1 MVEDILEKK
10 FNKQEILN
18 QIGLKDD
25 EELKELINKEIEIKD
40 IKFNNKHN
48 FYNVEINITN
58 YDNFYILKEGNN
70 QYKEKFDS
78 GNEIVIKERK
88 NKLLIDKNLEE
99 YAEDCHRGH
108 LLAAQFKCYIE
119 YKKFNF
125 SKNNPENIY
134 PQWIN
139 ANLNRAY
146 KSKIHGQAHFEEK
159 VRERLKEGKTILY
172 KVVPIFKKS
181 KIELNFEEN
190 NFYPVG
196 NLIISILKDEQKL
209 KDDYTIPINEDD
221 IENDFCVFIPNY
233 LDTKIYKN
241 INTIDTIQ

>member
-40 IKFNNKHN
+40 IKFNNEHN

-78 GNEIVIKERK
+78 GSEIAIKERK

-108 LLAAQFKCYIE
+108 LLGAQFKCYIE

-159 VRERLKEGKTILY
+159 VKKRLKGVNTILY

-181 KIELNFEEN
+181 KIESEFEEN
-190 NFYPVG
+190 NFYPIG
-196 NLIISILKDEQKL
+196 NLIISILKDEKKS
-209 KDDYTIPINEDD
+209 KDDYTIPITENYS
-221 IENDFCVFIPNY
+221 ENDFCVFIPNY
-233 LDTKIYKN
+233 LDTKIYQN
-241 INTIDTIQ
+241 IITID

>member
-40 IKFNNKHN
+40 IKFNNEHN

-78 GNEIVIKERK
+78 GSEIAIKERK

-108 LLAAQFKCYIE
+108 LLGAQFKCYIE

-159 VRERLKEGKTILY
+159 VKKRLKGVNTILY

-181 KIELNFEEN
+181 KIESEFEEN
-190 NFYPVG
+190 NFYPIG
-196 NLIISILKDEQKL
+196 NLIISILKDEKKL
-209 KDDYTIPINEDD
+209 KDDYTIPITENYS
-221 IENDFCVFIPNY
+221 ENDFCVFIPNY
-233 LDTKIYKN
+233 LDTKIYQN
-241 INTIDTIQ
+241 INTIN

>member
-1 MVEDILEKK
+1 MVEEILEKK

-25 EELKELINKEIEIKD
+25 EELKDLINKEIEIKD
-40 IKFNNKHN
+40 VRFHNKHN
-48 FYNVEINITN
+48 FYSIEINITN
-58 YDNFYILKEGNN
+58 YDNFYILKKENN

-78 GNEIVIKERK
+78 GSEITIKERK
-88 NKLLIDKNLEE
+88 NKFLIDKNLEE

-108 LLAAQFKCYIE
+108 LLAAQFKKFIE
-119 YKKFNF
+119 YSKFNF

-146 KSKIHGQAHFEEK
+146 KSEIHGQAHFEEK

-181 KIELNFEEN
+181 KIESDFEEN
-190 NFYPVG
+190 NFYPIG
-196 NLIISILKDEQKL
+196 NLIIAIMKDEEKL
-209 KDDYTIPINEDD
+209 KDNYSIPINEDD

-233 LDTKIYKN
+233 LDTKIYQN
-241 INTIDTIQ
+241 INTID

>member
-25 EELKELINKEIEIKD
+25 EELKDLINKEIEIKD
-40 IKFNNKHN
+40 IKFNNEHN

-58 YDNFYILKEGNN
+58 YDKFYILKKNCSKKKGKSIKGH
-70 QYKEKFDS
+70 KET
-78 GNEIVIKERK
+78 IKERK

-108 LLAAQFKCYIE
+108 LLGAQFKCYIGYE
-119 YKKFNF
+119 NFNF

-159 VRERLKEGKTILY
+159 VRERLKGVNTILY

-181 KIELNFEEN
+181 KIESNFEEN

-196 NLIISILKDEQKL
+196 NLIISILKDEKKL
-209 KDDYTIPINEDD
+209 KDDYTIPITEDYKK
-221 IENDFCVFIPNY
+221 NDFCVFIPNY
-233 LDTKIYKN
+233 LDTKIYQN
-241 INTIDTIQ
+241 IITID

>member
-1 MVEDILEKK
+1 MAEDILEKK
-10 FNKQEILN
+10 FNKQGILN

-25 EELKELINKEIEIKD
+25 EELKDLINKEIEIKD
-40 IKFNNKHN
+40 VRFNNKHN
-48 FYNVEINITN
+48 FYNVEIDITN
-58 YDNFYILKEGNN
+58 HDKFYILKEKCSQAKGELI
-70 QYKEKFDS
+70 KGDKKT
-78 GNEIVIKERK
+78 IKERK

-108 LLAAQFKCYIE
+108 LLAAQFKTYIE

-139 ANLNRAY
+139 ANLNKAY
-146 KSKIHGQAHFEEK
+146 KSKIYGQAHFENIVIDLLE
-159 VRERLKEGKTILY
+159 EGKTILY

-181 KIELNFEEN
+181 KIESNFEEN

-196 NLIISILKDEQKL
+196 NLIIAILKNEEKS
-209 KDDYTIPINEDD
+209 KGDYVIPINGDD

-233 LDTKIYKN
+233 LDTKIYQN
-241 INTIDTIQ
+241 INTID

>member
-1 MVEDILEKK
+1 MVEEILEKK

-25 EELKELINKEIEIKD
+25 EELKDLINKEIEIKD
-40 IKFNNKHN
+40 IKSNNENN

-58 YDNFYILKEGNN
+58 YDKFYILKKNCSKKKGKSIKGH
-70 QYKEKFDS
+70 KET
-78 GNEIVIKERK
+78 IKERK

-108 LLAAQFKCYIE
+108 LIAAQFKAYTE
-119 YKKFNF
+119 YSDFNF

-146 KSKIHGQAHFEEK
+146 KSEIHGQAHFENIVIDLLEK
-159 VRERLKEGKTILY
+159 GNTILY

-181 KIELNFEEN
+181 KIESDFEEN
-190 NFYPVG
+190 NFYPIG
-196 NLIISILKDEQKL
+196 NLIIAIMKDEEKL
-209 KDDYTIPINEDD
+209 KGNYSISINEDD
-221 IENDFCVFIPNY
+221 IKNDFCVFIPNY
-233 LDTKIYKN
+233 LDTKIYQN
-241 INTIDTIQ
+241 INTIN

>member
-40 IKFNNKHN
+40 IKFNNEHN

-78 GNEIVIKERK
+78 GSEIAIKERK

-108 LLAAQFKCYIE
+108 LLGAQFKCYIE

-159 VRERLKEGKTILY
+159 VKKRLKGVNTILY

-181 KIELNFEEN
+181 KIESEFEEN
-190 NFYPVG
+190 NFYPIG
-196 NLIISILKDEQKL
+196 NLIISILKDEKKL
-209 KDDYTIPINEDD
+209 KDDYTIPITENYS
-221 IENDFCVFIPNY
+221 ENDFCVFIPNY
-233 LDTKIYKN
+233 LDTKIYQN
-241 INTIDTIQ
+241 IITID